1 MYSIEEA
8 IKFANSIPMD
18 DLVNEIKRVTGLQQ
32 LKISYK
38 IETQDELVYIHVF
51 SNTEVLDIVPTFFKM
66 FIFNT
71 NINSSFLYIKY
82 DDSTDTYYLQ
92 GNINGYVHLNSSSV
106 LEEFTILDN
115 VIYKNNAWKF

>member
-1 MYSIEEA
+1 MYNIEEA
-8 IKFANSIPMD
+8 IKFANLIPMD
-18 DLVNEIKRVTGLQQ
+18 DLVNEIKRVTGLKQ
-32 LKISYK
+32 LKIKYK
-38 IETQDELVYIHVF
+38 IETQNELVYIHVF
-51 SNTEVLDIVPTFFKM
+51 SNTDVLDIVPTFFKM

-82 DDSTDTYYLQ
+82 DDSTNIYYLQ

-115 VIYKNNAWKF
+115 IIYKNNTWKF